1 MAFPSL
7 SEKQKTFVLN
17 LKDQGIIEKAVFSV
31 SLSDIEDTSQKSTI
45 VIGGYGEGY
54 LEEQFKYVEIFAQTG
69 YWLVPL
75 KSIKVGKEKIERS
88 SIAAIIDTGT
98 SYILSP
104 NDEIVELMYWVSKFG
119 ACALMYDTL
128 VCECENPAWHEKFPN
143 LEFQLGDYSFNITP
157 KAYFKRE
164 NKDCT
169 LLVKSLGRKNFWI
182 FGDVFLRNFYTI
194 FDMEN
199 KRIGFIS

>member
-17 LKDQGIIEKAVFSV
+17 LKDQGIIDKAMFSV
-31 SLSDIEDTSQKSTI
+31 NLTDVEDTSQKSTI
-45 VIGGYGEGY
+45 VIGGYGDEF
-54 LEEQFKYVEIFAQTG
+54 LEEQIKYVEIYAQTG

-75 KSIKVGKEKIERS
+75 KMIKVGKEKIERS

-104 NDEIVELMYWVSKFG
+104 NDEIIEVMYWVSKYSE
-119 ACALMYDTL
+119 CALIFETL
-128 VCECENPAWHEKFPN
+128 ICECAEDTWYQRFPN
-143 LEFQLGDYSFNITP
+143 LEFQIGDYNFNITP

-164 NKDCT
+164 DNECS
-169 LLVKSLGRKNFWI
+169 LLIRSLGKKNFWI
-182 FGDVFLRNFYTI
+182 LGDVFIRNFYTI

-199 KRIGFIS
+199 KRVGFIS